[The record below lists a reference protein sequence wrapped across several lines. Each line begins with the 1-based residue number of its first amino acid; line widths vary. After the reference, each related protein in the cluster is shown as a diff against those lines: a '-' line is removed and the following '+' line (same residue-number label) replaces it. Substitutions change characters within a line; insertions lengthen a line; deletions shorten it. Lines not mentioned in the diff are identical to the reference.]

1 MRLITAIVAAAFV
14 FGAAGPSIAQKTN
27 ESAAEQADKNKN
39 TDTSAPMRQ
48 NSKDMKSDEQ
58 VPTTSTAPT
67 APRGNNH

>member
-1 MRLITAIVAAAFV
+1 MRMITAIVAAAFI

-27 ESAAEQADKNKN
+27 ESAAEQSDKNKN
-39 TDTSAPMRQ
+39 TNAPVKQ

-58 VPTTSTAPT
+58 MPTTSTAPT